1 MVNMRKW
8 LGIAIAAL
16 STVPGL
22 TLWLGLY
29 HVSPAAEAI
38 IYGVAIVGAAFMLS
52 WAAEVFQLDVSQGL
66 ALAMLALI
74 AILPEYIVDATFAWK
89 AAQDPTQA
97 SLAVANMTGANRILI
112 GVAWPL
118 VVLLY
123 FLRTRRT
130 AVELQPSHGLELV
143 VLLAATVYAFIIPVK
158 GTLSWVDFV
167 VLVSLFLVYLWRLA
181 KLPSEEPHLIGPA
194 QTIAAL
200 GTRRRRILSGGLAL
214 YAAALVLLIAEHFAE
229 ALVATGHQ
237 LHIDEFFLVQW
248 VAPLASEAP
257 EFVVVSIF
265 AWRRAASAAMGA
277 LVSSKIN
284 QWTLLVAMLPLIYA
298 ISLGALDPM
307 PLDSRQREEVLL
319 TAAQSLF
326 AVILLLDLRLSLW
339 GAGLIFGLFAVQFVF
354 PDQRIALSVVYGI
367 LSVVTL
373 VFTRGGVFRT
383 LAHFPG
389 FPRRPTSRK

>member
-1 MVNMRKW
+1 MMRRW
-8 LGIAIAAL
+8 LGVAIAIGATL
-16 STVPGL
+16 PGL
-22 TLWLGLY
+22 TLRLGLY
-29 HVSPAAEAI
+29 HAAPAAEAV
-38 IYGVAIVGAAFMLS
+38 IYGIAIVGAAFMLS

-112 GVAWPL
+112 GIAWPL

-123 FLRTRRT
+123 FLRSRRT
-130 AVELQPSHGLELV
+130 AINLEPDHGLELV
-143 VLLAATVYAFIIPVK
+143 ALLAATLYAFIIPFK
-158 GTLSWVDFV
+158 GTLSLLDFA
-167 VLVSLFLVYLWRLA
+167 VLVTLFGVYLWRLA

-194 QTIAAL
+194 RTIAAL
-200 GTRRRRILSGGLAL
+200 GVRGRRVVSGSLAL
-214 YAAALVLLIAEHFAE
+214 YSALLVLLIAERFAE
-229 ALVATGHQ
+229 ALVATGEQ

-257 EFVVVSIF
+257 EFVVVCIF
-265 AWRRAASAAMGA
+265 AWRQAASAALGA

-298 ISLGALDPM
+298 ISLGAPEPM
-307 PLDSRQREEVLL
+307 PLDARQREEVLL

-339 GAGLIFGLFAVQFVF
+339 GAGMIFGLFAVQFIF
-354 PDQRIALSVVYGI
+354 PDQRVAVSLGYGI
-367 LSVVTL
+367 LSVL
-373 VFTRGGVFRT
+373 ALALMRGTAGNAF
-383 LAHFPG
+383 AAFS
-389 FPRRPTSRK
+389 RRASPPKES

>member
-284 QWTLLVAMLPLIYA
+284 QWTLLVAMLPLVYA